1 MEKLQNNYVFNTGGK
16 HASLSSSIII
26 TPYEKVLTILN
37 NVKHYINVT
46 SKHQSKLI
54 RSLDWVIKVITS
66 HSLYAYEL
74 KEKDLINKLSK
85 ENVDFKNFVDFVS
98 KYNEQVIEM
107 NKKNVILGAR
117 TIEVANDL
125 LLKPSLNLKKNL
137 KSPKNAYTPTKKND
151 NKIKLNKSY
160 KITGKNVPY
169 FFSNRKKS
177 KILGFLEN
185 TESKRKMS
193 KINTNNILNTLN
205 INTPSQNIPKFSKS
219 GNNLRFEKILSMT
232 KFGNLGNVM
241 KKNSEPI
248 NNQKTFYID
257 INKLN
262 TSKINNRNIRKSF
275 LPFNTNSIDSKDF
288 KDNNNTVESFLYNNS
303 TSSEIDSFTKERLS
317 LPFNSFN
324 TLTAFSLQGMINEP
338 FFNPR
343 LIMEK
348 EFNIF
353 D

>member
-1 MEKLQNNYVFNTGGK
+1 MCLIFFQIEKTQ
-16 HASLSSSIII
+16 
-26 TPYEKVLTILN
+26 
-37 NVKHYINVT
+37 
-46 SKHQSKLI
+46 
-54 RSLDWVIKVITS
+54 
-66 HSLYAYEL
+66 
-74 KEKDLINKLSK
+74 
-85 ENVDFKNFVDFVS
+85 
-98 KYNEQVIEM
+98 KYQ
-107 NKKNVILGAR
+107 
-117 TIEVANDL
+117 
-125 LLKPSLNLKKNL
+125 
-137 KSPKNAYTPTKKND
+137 
-151 NKIKLNKSY
+151 
-160 KITGKNVPY
+160 
-169 FFSNRKKS
+169 
-177 KILGFLEN
+177 
-185 TESKRKMS
+185 MS

-219 GNNLRFEKILSMT
+219 GKNLRFEKISLMT